1 MSDELEELRKQKLAA
16 MQQQAVQEQAQ
27 IMQQVQQLEN
37 LVKPRMTK
45 PALERFGNIRA
56 AHPDKA
62 VQSLVVLA
70 QLIQSNKLTIIDDTT
85 LKEIL
90 LKLTQEKKEFKLTKR

>member
-90 LKLTQEKKEFKLTKR
+90 LKLTQEKKEFKLTK

>member
-16 MQQQAVQEQAQ
+16 FQEQAQ
-27 IMQQVQQLEN
+27 IQQQIQQLEN

>member
-62 VQSLVVLA
+62 VQSLVALA

-90 LKLTQEKKEFKLTKR
+90 LKLTQEKKEFKLTK

>member
-62 VQSLVVLA
+62 VQSLVALA

-90 LKLTQEKKEFKLTKR
+90 LKLTQEKKEFKLIT